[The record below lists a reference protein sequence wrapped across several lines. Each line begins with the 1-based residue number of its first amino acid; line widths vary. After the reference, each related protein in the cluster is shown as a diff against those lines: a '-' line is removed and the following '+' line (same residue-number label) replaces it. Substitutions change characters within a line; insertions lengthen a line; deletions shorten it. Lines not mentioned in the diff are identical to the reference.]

1 MPHMGSGSPQVQGI
15 GPRRFGAGC
24 VAALALASSG
34 CSLPAPRADFESID
48 PAEQTLAVARVQE
61 SGLTNQEMREL
72 VERLDADD
80 PALRM
85 LAIQTLEMHVGDD
98 FGYDFS
104 APPSK
109 RRPAIDRWQEYVQGA
124 ASGPGGAG
132 SPAGRVGP

>member
-1 MPHMGSGSPQVQGI
+1 MPRMGSGSTSFQSVGTQRAAVGVL
-15 GPRRFGAGC
+15 
-24 VAALALASSG
+24 VALVVASSG
-34 CSLPAPRADFESID
+34 CSLPAQRADFESVD

-61 SGLTNQEMREL
+61 SGLTNQELREL

-109 RRPAIDRWQEYVQGA
+109 RRPAIDRWQEYAEGA
-124 ASGPGGAG
+124 ENSSGAAG
-132 SPAGRVGP
+132 SPPSRVGP